1 MEEDEYRN
9 MGSSGVHSRPRRNRK
24 SKREELEK

>member
-1 MEEDEYRN
+1 MEEDEYKNIGTRN
-9 MGSSGVHSRPRRNRK
+9 SSSRPKRNRK